1 MNVRIGEEA
10 RERVRDAT
18 DIVQL
23 IGERVQL
30 RRAGRSYKGLCP
42 FHTEKTPS
50 FTVTPDRQIWHCFG
64 CSRGGDVY
72 AFVMEADKV
81 TFPEALR
88 MLADRAGIELPK
100 QERSAGDE
108 AFDKLYQANALA
120 RDFFR
125 ASLQSGGAGSAG
137 SAETGGSTGGAATAA
152 AKARAYLA
160 GRGFEEPWLTRFE
173 VGWAPEGWD
182 GLLTALSKLLPA
194 EVLEQAGLIVRRGD
208 GSGHYDRFRNRVI
221 FPVATASGK
230 IAGFGA
236 RAIAEGDEP
245 KYLNSPETPVFRK
258 GRLLYGL
265 PIARPGIR
273 ERGEAIVSE
282 GYLDVIRL
290 HANGFTNAVSTCG
303 TALTPD
309 QARLLAR
316 LQVNVLLLYDGDDAG
331 VRAADR
337 GLDPLLEAGVSVRV
351 LLLPSGEDP
360 DSFLRKEGAGALTER
375 LTSALDVPS
384 FIAESKLAGA
394 VGGAAGGGSTGSA
407 GGAGANPSLELRV
420 RRLVGLLGR
429 IEDPIRRRLL
439 LRRGADVF
447 GLEESVLLEAVQG
460 GGRGR
465 RVRKP
470 PDAGKAAAQGTGGSG
485 QPGVVSPGAGASPQA
500 SEGAPAPTDPVE
512 RELAGRVLT
521 EEGAFTEVVVQG
533 GVICF
538 QSKAL
543 RDLLAPW
550 LMEGRPPREDEIREL
565 LAQSPLA
572 RSLLA
577 ELPPEPGRTVE
588 ASRREARELIQRLE
602 ERRLKASIQALD
614 QAIREA
620 ERSRDEGSLGRLI
633 AERRDLAS
641 KLHTRSN
648 HPAIH

>member
-1 MNVRIGEEA
+1 MNEPIREEA

-23 IGERVQL
+23 IGEKVAL

-64 CSRGGDVY
+64 CSKGGDVF
-72 AFVMEADKV
+72 AFVMEAEKV

-88 MLADRAGIELPK
+88 ALADRAGIELPK
-100 QERSAGDE
+100 QERGPGDE
-108 AFDKLYQANALA
+108 VFDKLYQANALA

-125 ASLQSGGAGSAG
+125 ASLGASGGSAG
-137 SAETGGSTGGAATAA
+137 AGGGA

-160 GRGFEEPWLTRFE
+160 GRGFEEPWLSRFD
-173 VGWAPEGWD
+173 VGYAPEGWD
-182 GLLTALSKLLPA
+182 GLLTALAKLLPA
-194 EVLEQAGLIVRRGD
+194 DVMERAGLIVRRAEGT
-208 GSGHYDRFRNRVI
+208 GHYDRFRNRVL

-265 PIARPGIR
+265 AIARPEMR

-282 GYLDVIRL
+282 GYLDVMRL
-290 HANGFTNAVSTCG
+290 HACGFTNAVSTCG

-309 QARLLAR
+309 QARLLSR
-316 LQVNVLLLYDGDDAG
+316 LQTRVLLLYDGDDAG

-337 GLDPLLEAGVSVRV
+337 ALDPLLEAGVEVRV
-351 LLLPSGEDP
+351 LLLPVGEDP
-360 DSFLRKEGAGALTER
+360 DSFLRKEGAGALRER
-375 LTSALDVPS
+375 LETALDVPS
-384 FIAESKLAGA
+384 FLAGS
-394 VGGAAGGGSTGSA
+394 GTTD
-407 GGAGANPSLELRV
+407 ANPGVEARV
-420 RRLVGLLGR
+420 RRWVGLLR
-429 IEDPIRRRLL
+429 KIEDPIRRRLL

-447 GLEESVLLEAVQG
+447 GLEEAVFLEAVR
-460 GGRGR
+460 GRGVKSAR
-465 RVRKP
+465 PR
-470 PDAGKAAAQGTGGSG
+470 AGAPAREGSADSGTGGSTG
-485 QPGVVSPGAGASPQA
+485 SASAGTAVAASQVDA
-500 SEGAPAPTDPVE
+500 ARLDPVE
-512 RELAGRVLT
+512 RELAGRALT
-521 EEGAFTEVVVQG
+521 EEGALAEVVAQG
-533 GVICF
+533 GAICF
-538 QSKAL
+538 REEPLQLLLSPWLGEGRGLREDEL
-543 RDLLAPW
+543 RDL
-550 LMEGRPPREDEIREL
+550 MSEN
-565 LAQSPLA
+565 PLA
-572 RSLLA
+572 RAILA

-588 ASRREARELIQRLE
+588 ASHREARDLIRRLE
-602 ERRLKASIQALD
+602 ERRLKASIQTLD

-641 KLHTRSN
+641 KLHLTSS
-648 HPAIH
+648 HHAIH

>member
-23 IGERVQL
+23 IGERVSL

-125 ASLQSGGAGSAG
+125 ASLQGGAGSAG
-137 SAETGGSTGGAATAA
+137 STGGAA

-173 VGWAPEGWD
+173 IGWAPEGWD
-182 GLLTALSKLLPA
+182 GLRTTLGKLLPA
-194 EVLEQAGLIVRRGD
+194 DVLEQAGLIVRRGD
-208 GSGHYDRFRNRVI
+208 GSGHYDRFRNRVL
-221 FPVATASGK
+221 FPVATGAGK

-273 ERGEAIVSE
+273 ERGVAIVSE

-316 LQVNVLLLYDGDDAG
+316 LQVDALLLYDGDDAG

-337 GLDPLLEAGVSVRV
+337 GLDPLLEAGVNVRV

-360 DSFLRKEGAGALTER
+360 DSFLRKEGAGPLTER
-375 LTSALDVPS
+375 LESALDVPS
-384 FIAESKLAGA
+384 FLAESKLAG
-394 VGGAAGGGSTGSA
+394 GGAAGGVGSGAAGA
-407 GGAGANPSLELRV
+407 GGAGVNPTLELRV
-420 RRLVGLLGR
+420 RRLVGLLAR

-439 LRRGADVF
+439 LRRGAEVF
-447 GLEESVLLEAVQG
+447 GLEEAVLLEAVQG

-470 PDAGKAAAQGTGGSG
+470 SSAAASGAAPVGSG
-485 QPGVVSPGAGASPQA
+485 QSGAISSGTGASAQA
-500 SEGAPAPTDPVE
+500 SEEAPAPTDPVE

-533 GVICF
+533 GVLCF
-538 QSKAL
+538 RSQAL
-543 RDLLAPW
+543 RDLLSPW
-550 LMEGRPPREDEIREL
+550 FDEGRAPREEEMRFL
-565 LAQSPLA
+565 LDTSALT

-588 ASRREARELIQRLE
+588 ASRREAADLIQRLE

-641 KLHTRSN
+641 KLHTRSS
-648 HPAIH
+648 HPTIH